1 MNILSALK
9 LPSPVTTITSSLLR
23 EKNIRLSIKR
33 DELIH
38 PVIQGNKWRKL
49 KYNLIQAEKKQQTT
63 LLSFGGAYS
72 NHLHAL
78 AAIGQQSDFNTIGII
93 RGEAPKQLNASL
105 QDMFDWGMHLKFISR
120 KVYKEKNTDEFI
132 QQLKL
137 KFGDFYLIPEGGN
150 NDAGKKGCGELLNE
164 LTESYDTICCEI
176 GSGTMFSALV
186 EYNTSKNTQFLGFAV
201 MKNPQLDKQIKAD
214 LISIPSSRSKQ
225 AAPWK
230 IQHDYHFGG
239 FAKTTPALNQFI
251 LDFKH
256 NYDIQLEPVYSAK
269 MLWGIFDLI
278 KQNYFKSGS
287 HILAIHGGG
296 LQGLRGFNLD

>member
-1 MNILSALK
+1 MNILSGLR
-9 LPSPVTTITSSLLR
+9 LPSPVSIITNSLLL
-23 EKNIRLSIKR
+23 EKNIHLSIKR

-49 KYNLIQAEKKQQTT
+49 KYNLFQAEKQQQTT

-78 AAIGQQSDFNTIGII
+78 AAIGQQSNFNTIGII
-93 RGEAPKQLNASL
+93 RGEAPKKLSASL
-105 QDMFDWGMHLKFISR
+105 QDMLDWGMHLKFISR
-120 KVYKEKNTDEFI
+120 KEYKEKNSDKFI
-132 QQLKL
+132 QQLKQE
-137 KFGDFYLIPEGGN
+137 FGDFYLIPEGGN
-150 NDAGKKGCGELLNE
+150 NTAGKKGCGELLNE
-164 LTESYDTICCEI
+164 LTETYDTICCEI

-186 EYNTSKNTQFLGFAV
+186 EYNTSTTTQYLGFAV
-201 MKNPQLDKQIKAD
+201 MKNPQLDEQVEANLNSTSSLLKQ
-214 LISIPSSRSKQ
+214 P
-225 AAPWK
+225 AAWK

-251 LDFKH
+251 IDFKH
-256 NYDIQLEPVYSAK
+256 DHEIQLEPVYSAK

-278 KQNYFKSGS
+278 KQDYFKPGS

-296 LQGLRGFNLD
+296 LQGLRGFNID